1 MPRFVILRHEMP
13 PGRDRGLHFDLMLE
27 CGGALRTWSLPEMPM
42 ADKPIQAEAL
52 PDHRLAYLDYE
63 GPVSRERGRVAQW
76 DHGAVAWV
84 ADEGF
89 LIRLRLSGE
98 RLVGEL
104 TLDREALSPLWSAR
118 FFPAVPA

>member
-63 GPVSRERGRVAQW
+63 GPVSGNRGSVSRVE
-76 DHGAVAWV
+76 
-84 ADEGF
+84 EGEF
-89 LIRLRLSGE
+89 EVLEESETLLRYRLAGRLLIGVLS
-98 RLVGEL
+98 
-104 TLDREALSPLWSAR
+104 LDRDEQRPGFWTAAYTSE
-118 FFPAVPA
+118 